1 MARRVMGY
9 LLGALAGL
17 LFVPAVLIVAVF
29 GVLVPV
35 AVVSLG
41 RRAMPVEVLLI
52 GAMGGVGLGLVGV
65 GVIDYFA
72 NWAGTQSCTP
82 GVVLLGPGQSISS
95 ECGGVPPAP
104 WLICGAVVALAALT
118 VALVVEIRRQR
129 GTHWQR
135 GPDQTSPSAS

>member
-9 LLGALAGL
+9 LLGGLAGL
-17 LFVPAVLIVAVF
+17 LFVPAVLIVALF
-29 GVLVPV
+29 GVLIPV

-41 RRAMPVEVLLI
+41 RRAMPVEALLI
-52 GAMGGVGLGLVGV
+52 GAFGGVGLGLVGV

-72 NWAGTQSCTP
+72 NWEGTQSCTP
-82 GVVLLGPGQSISS
+82 GVVLLGPGQSGSS

-118 VALVVEIRRQR
+118 VAVVVVIRRQR
-129 GTHWQR
+129 GTHRQR
-135 GPDQTSPSAS
+135 HHDQASITA